1 MPIAV
6 PNTEQIGI
14 NVSFKSY
21 LLPFPSLHN
30 LGCHTECSLLCSY
43 FFQIFRSTQR
53 FPMSLGLLPP
63 PTCVS
68 VFSIA
73 SFLVKLL
80 LQLIL
85 IQTVHHKE
93 AKISKDKSLPSCS
106 SLPMNMNAN
115 KIRAVTL

>member
-1 MPIAV
+1 MLVSNLAYSLSPFFIIWDV
-6 PNTEQIGI
+6 IL
-14 NVSFKSY
+14 NVHYYALISFK
-21 LLPFPSLHN
+21 F
-30 LGCHTECSLLCSY
+30 LGVHRGS
-43 FFQIFRSTQR
+43 
-53 FPMSLGLLPP
+53 PMKLGLLPP

-73 SFLVKLL
+73 SFLVKLV

-85 IQTVHHKE
+85 IQAVHHKE

-106 SLPMNMNAN
+106 SLSMSMNVN